1 MVEARSQI
9 SRGQAPRSRPPRIVL
24 LALLLALL
32 AALPG
37 AVPGL
42 GAPPA
47 GERLPLPV
55 ELPLELP
62 VTGGEVVL
70 AIDNAA
76 VEVRIDAEAPSALS
90 AGLYTE
96 GTPAALAAERE
107 GDTVTLRRDPE
118 AGAPERPVWVILTL
132 SPSHRLRVGGTTVR
146 LTLDAS
152 GRPPEEGTPP
162 LTLDLRNSEIFLT
175 GARGAEIAAAGSRLD
190 LSATR
195 GTLELTLEG
204 SVAAVTN
211 HTGPVKL
218 TGGSD
223 QVEVRRHRGRLDFEL
238 EASDL
243 TVANGT
249 DELGGT
255 AQGGSLRLDGWRGRG
270 SVQGRETRI
279 DLAGAPRGDGIPV
292 PELRLG
298 GELLT
303 IAVARF
309 DGDLTADLDGG
320 SFDGSS
326 LVGKTRITA
335 RHQASVVLV
344 DLEKSLDLTLADA
357 SAATLRQIGGRA
369 EVRLTGSTLEAED
382 VRLLGIQAA
391 GSSEVTVR
399 RVQRM
404 ETVRATDSRVDLS
417 LPSVENDPTL
427 LLEGEST
434 ARLLLPAPCAVR
446 LVRRLEE
453 TEPHLRVSGC
463 TVINPGLT
471 GPRLR
476 EEGSVILKASV
487 EGASLLVVEASAS
500 GQPGVEPWK

>member
-1 MVEARSQI
+1 MLEARSQI
-9 SRGQAPRSRPPRIVL
+9 FRSGAPGPRLPRTVL
-24 LALLLALL
+24 LALLLGLL
-32 AALPG
+32 ALPPG

-42 GAPPA
+42 GAPAP
-47 GERLPLPV
+47 ERLPLPV

-62 VTGGEVVL
+62 AAGEVAL
-70 AIDNAA
+70 EIDNAA
-76 VEVRIDAEAPSALS
+76 VEVRIDAEAPPALS

-96 GTPAALAAERE
+96 DTPAALAAVRE
-107 GDTVTLRRDPE
+107 GETLTLRRDPE

-175 GARGAEIAAAGSRLD
+175 GVRGAEIAAAGSRLD

-195 GTLELTLEG
+195 GTLELALQD
-204 SVAAVTN
+204 SVAAITDP
-211 HTGPVKL
+211 TGPVKL
-218 TGGSD
+218 TGGGD

-243 TVANGT
+243 TVADGT
-249 DELGGT
+249 EELGGI
-255 AQGGSLRLDGWRGRG
+255 AHGGSLRLDGWRGRG
-270 SVQGRETRI
+270 SLRGRETRI
-279 DLAGAPRGDGIPV
+279 DLAGAPRGGGPV

-303 IAVARF
+303 VAVARF

-320 SFDGSS
+320 SFDGSA

-335 RHQASVVLV
+335 RNQASVVLV
-344 DLEKSLDLTLADA
+344 ELEKSLDLTLAGA
-357 SAATLRQIGGRA
+357 STATLRRIDGRA

-382 VRLLGIQAA
+382 VRLLGIQAV
-391 GSSEVTVR
+391 GSEVTVR
-399 RVQRM
+399 RVKRM
-404 ETVRATDSRVDLS
+404 ETVRAADSRVDLS
-417 LPSVENDPTL
+417 LPAVENDPTL

-446 LVRRLEE
+446 LVRRMEE

-471 GPRLR
+471 GPGLR

-487 EGASLLVVEASAS
+487 EGESLLVVEAGAASA
-500 GQPGVEPWK
+500 QPGVEPWK